1 MGIFKTNLGARFEK
15 WIFFQTKD
23 DTWGETILEVR
34 GKNPTSLPIRDIAVY
49 DVGDDG
55 EEFGLELGQ
64 VCFSP

>member
-1 MGIFKTNLGARFEK
+1 LGIFKTNLGARFEK
-15 WIFFQTKD
+15 WTFFQTKD

-34 GKNPTSLPIRDIAVY
+34 GKNPTNLPIRDIAVY